1 MVTTVLPM
9 FGPLPMSLKLERP
22 PITLQRWPGCVGCVI
37 CWAFVVD
44 ASSAVIALHFL
55 RANVAGFSEPQ
66 YALQAD
72 TIACVAIVVLFEL
85 ASAVSA
91 HATGEVI
98 SDHF

>member
-1 MVTTVLPM
+1 MTTILPKL
-9 FGPLPMSLKLERP
+9 GLWPSPLAVALP

-72 TIACVAIVVLFEL
+72 TIACVTIGVLLEL
-85 ASAVSA
+85 ARAVPA